1 MLQLASV
8 HLSQMPMDPSAFQ
21 IIQCAEAPNTGN
33 RTGALNNGNRTGALN
48 NIISIHQAVLLAT
61 K

>member
-1 MLQLASV
+1 
-8 HLSQMPMDPSAFQ
+8 MDPSAFQ